1 MKWEIIDS
9 KCVSDGVATIRG
21 ITCLIQNIISPLP
34 GIIILAALA
43 MVIWSGI
50 RMISAGAD
58 AKSYSN
64 ASNTFYYAVVGLI
77 LLSGAWLLLII
88 IKNLTG
94 ADVTNFGIPTPTP

>member
-1 MKWEIIDS
+1 MAWSDQ
-9 KCVSDGVATIRG
+9 CVSGGVATIRG

-58 AKSYSN
+58 AKAYTN